1 MPQSRW
7 VLMVCSHSPKRAC
20 FASFQQEMSMPD
32 RPSAEL
38 EIIKLHSIGGH
49 VLNYNKIMQLFQ

>member
-7 VLMVCSHSPKRAC
+7 VLMVSCSHTGRRTC
-20 FASFQQEMSMPD
+20 FASSQQEVLMPD

-38 EIIKLHSIGGH
+38 ENIKLRTVIKFNSQHRW
-49 VLNYNKIMQLFQ
+49 